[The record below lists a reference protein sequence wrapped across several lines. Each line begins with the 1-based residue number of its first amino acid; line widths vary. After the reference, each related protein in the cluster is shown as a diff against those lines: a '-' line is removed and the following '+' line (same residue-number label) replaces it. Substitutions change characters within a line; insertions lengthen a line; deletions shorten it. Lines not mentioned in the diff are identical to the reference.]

1 MKSDIKSD
9 HFLKQ
14 MHQIRQLAMYFAVLC
29 MVVFMYLDFMRF
41 SGELLKD
48 VLTIRVLF
56 QAIPISILVLV
67 CKWQQT
73 NSNHKALFHLVLSIA
88 VILIGYGHAE
98 ILVTAHESARY
109 FPKVGLVIILYYAG
123 IILIM
128 PLLHSVLSS
137 LIIIAIAATKYHA
150 AGIVYE
156 EVLSISVFYA
166 AFAACC
172 LIMNVV
178 CSQMLRNNLKLI
190 KHIDQQANTDNLT
203 QLCNRRYFFEK
214 SVTGQEVANREAK
227 PLAIMLVDL
236 DHFKQINDNLGHDQG
251 DCVLIQTANVL
262 RSFCKRPLDIAAR
275 FGGDEF
281 VLMLYDADEQYVT
294 RVCTQ
299 IIEQIESISQK
310 LSKRD
315 PENELGVSVGVV
327 MYQKE
332 DNFDIKTLIKIADSA
347 LYEVKKK
354 GKNDYQIAD
363 KTQFKQS
370 APTATACR
378 WIDSPAS

>member
-1 MKSDIKSD
+1 
-9 HFLKQ
+9 
-14 MHQIRQLAMYFAVLC
+14 MYFAVLC

-56 QAIPISILVLV
+56 QAIPILILVVV

-73 NSNHKALFHLVLSIA
+73 KSNHKALFHLVLSIA

-109 FPKVGLVIILYYAG
+109 FTKVGLVIILYYAG

-128 PLLHSVLSS
+128 PLIHSVLSS

-156 EVLSISVFYA
+156 EVLSITVFYA

-178 CSQMLRNNLKLI
+178 CSKMLRNNLKLI

>member
-14 MHQIRQLAMYFAVLC
+14 IYQIRQLAMYFAMLC
-29 MVVFMYLDFMRF
+29 MAVFIYLDFVRF
-41 SGELLKD
+41 SGELLKEI
-48 VLTIRVLF
+48 LAIRLLF
-56 QAIPISILVLV
+56 QAIPILLLLVV
-67 CKWQQT
+67 CQWQQ
-73 NSNHKALFHLVLSIA
+73 NHSNHKGLFHLVLSLG

-98 ILVTAHESARY
+98 ILVTAHEYARY

-123 IILIM
+123 IILVM
-128 PLLHSVLSS
+128 PLIHSVLSS
-137 LIIIAIAATKYHA
+137 FTIIAMAAVKYYV
-150 AGIVYE
+150 AGIAYE
-156 EVLSISVFYA
+156 EVLSITVFYA

-178 CSQMLRNNLKLI
+178 CTRMLRNNLKLI
-190 KHIDQQANTDNLT
+190 KHIDQLANTDNLT

-214 SVTGQEVANREAK
+214 SATGQEVANRDSK

-236 DHFKQINDNLGHDQG
+236 DHFKQINDTLGHDQG
-251 DCVLIQTANVL
+251 DYVLIQTANVL
-262 RSFCKRPLDIAAR
+262 RSFCRRPLDVAAR

-294 RVCTQ
+294 QVCTQ

-310 LSKRD
+310 LSSRNST
-315 PENELGVSVGVV
+315 NELGVSVGVV

-347 LYEVKKK
+347 LYEVKQK
-354 GKNDYQIAD
+354 GKNDYQFAD
-363 KTQFKQS
+363 KDQFTERVPKTTS
-370 APTATACR
+370 YR
-378 WIDSPAS
+378 WFDSPAI